1 MLDMIFERQSQ
12 LQRESFGID
21 PHRMDD
27 ETRNQ
32 FIRDMVLAA
41 TDELHEALAEVG
53 WKPWAT
59 SRHLNRDA
67 FIGELVDV
75 LHFLVNLWLAA
86 GATAEEVETRYMEKA
101 NRNMIRQNKGY
112 DGVWGKC
119 TECGRAMDDP
129 GVLCSAEEGC
139 DQSEDFGKDCA

>member
-1 MLDMIFERQSQ
+1 MLDLIFERQSM
-12 LQRESFGID
+12 LQRESFGVD
-21 PHRMDD
+21 PHRMDE

-32 FIRDMVLAA
+32 YIRDMVLAA

-67 FIGELVDV
+67 FVGELVDV

-86 GATAEEVETRYMEKA
+86 GATAEEVEQRYMDKA
-101 NRNMIRQNKGY
+101 NRNMIRQNQGY

-119 TECGRAMDDP
+119 PECNRALDDP
-129 GVLCSAEEGC
+129 GVMCSMEEGC
-139 DQSEDFGKDCA
+139 EITAEDVHA

>member
-1 MLDMIFERQSQ
+1 MLEEIFERQAK

-21 PHRMDD
+21 PADMSPEARS
-27 ETRNQ
+27 Q
-32 FIRDMVLAA
+32 YIKDMVLAA

-59 SRHLNRDA
+59 SRHLNNDA

-86 GATAEEVETRYMEKA
+86 GATAEQVRDRYIEKSI
-101 NRNMIRQNKGY
+101 RNARRQVDGY
-112 DGVWGKC
+112 DGISGKC
-119 TECGRAMDDP
+119 PECKRAFDDP
-129 GVLCSAEEGC
+129 GVLCSLEEGC
-139 DQSEDFGKDCA
+139 EFVLEDLH